1 MEGLEHLDIHPL
13 SSDHVRLALSHI
25 TDLFSYSHVERDLQ
39 VWYGNLTGLVGWD
52 NSELSSLSR
61 WMDLIHPDDQDRVR
75 TYLDELIEQGRE
87 SWSLRYRIRAKDGSY
102 RHWLDRGTVI
112 GYVDGRVNEGIGG
125 IIDETDQQLV
135 RLELERSLSEVEKL
149 GRQIQA
155 ESLYLRE
162 EIATDLGFADII
174 GSSDEIARA
183 IRQVEIVA
191 PTDATVLLHGETG
204 TGKEMLARAIH
215 ARSNRRDRP
224 LIKVDCSTLP
234 AGLVESELF
243 GHEKGAFTGAH
254 QSKAGRFELA
264 HRGTIF
270 LDELG
275 ELSLDLQSK
284 LLRVLD
290 DGEIQRVGGTHVK
303 KVDVRVIAATHRDLR
318 NDMRENRFRPD
329 LFYRL
334 SVFPIGVPPLRDRAG
349 DVALLVSFF
358 VKRYSDKLRKSVDRI
373 AQTSMDA
380 LVAYDWPGNI
390 RELRNVI
397 ERSVILCQG
406 DTLTVRES
414 LGRSTEAPVPA
425 VPGLLKQDLD
435 TVERDRITRAL
446 EEANWKIKGEG
457 NAAGRLGVTP
467 SGLRARMKRLGITRP
482 G

>member
-1 MEGLEHLDIHPL
+1 M
-13 SSDHVRLALSHI
+13 
-25 TDLFSYSHVERDLQ
+25 
-39 VWYGNLTGLVGWD
+39 WYGNLTGLVGWD

-61 WMDLIHPDDQDRVR
+61 WMELIHPDDQDRVR
-75 TYLDELIEQGRE
+75 TYVDELIEQGRE

-112 GYVDGRVNEGIGG
+112 SYVDGRANEGIGG

-135 RLELERSLSEVEKL
+135 QLELERSLSEVEEL
-149 GRQIQA
+149 GRRLQA

-275 ELSLDLQSK
+275 DLSLDLQSK

-290 DGEIQRVGGTHVK
+290 DGEIQRVGGTHEK

-334 SVFPIGVPPLRDRAG
+334 SVFPIEVPPLRDRAG
-349 DVALLVSFF
+349 DVALLVLI
-358 VKRYSDKLRKSVDRI
+358 LREEI
-373 AQTSMDA
+373 
-380 LVAYDWPGNI
+380 
-390 RELRNVI
+390 
-397 ERSVILCQG
+397 
-406 DTLTVRES
+406 
-414 LGRSTEAPVPA
+414 LGR
-425 VPGLLKQDLD
+425 
-435 TVERDRITRAL
+435 
-446 EEANWKIKGEG
+446 
-457 NAAGRLGVTP
+457 
-467 SGLRARMKRLGITRP
+467 AREVR
-482 G
+482 